1 MDIIKGRSLLTV
13 PDPILEKKTRL
24 ILEELKMNNLMKII
38 KFKANTN
45 NISVEEQLKIDLYL
59 EKTLTQI
66 NIDDMRIKLKALSV
80 ENEYLL
86 SELSKYIEQYGQL
99 NKAN

>member
-59 EKTLTQI
+59 EKTVTKI
-66 NIDDMRIKLKALSV
+66 NMDDIKIQLKTLSV

-86 SELSKYIEQYGQL
+86 SELSKYIEQYGPL
-99 NKAN
+99 NNSN

>member
-1 MDIIKGRSLLTV
+1 MDIIEGRSLLTV

>member
-1 MDIIKGRSLLTV
+1 MDIIEGRSLLTV

-99 NKAN
+99 DKAN

>member
-1 MDIIKGRSLLTV
+1 MDIIEGRSLLTV
-13 PDPILEKKTRL
+13 PDPILEKKTHL

-99 NKAN
+99 DKAN

>member
-1 MDIIKGRSLLTV
+1 MDIIKGRSLLMV
-13 PDPILEKKTRL
+13 PDPILEKKTHL

-99 NKAN
+99 DKAN

>member
-1 MDIIKGRSLLTV
+1 MDIIEGRSLLTV
-13 PDPILEKKTRL
+13 PDPILEKKTQL

-38 KFKANTN
+38 KFKANIN
-45 NISVEEQLKIDLYL
+45 NISVEEQLKTDLYL

-99 NKAN
+99 DKAN

>member
-13 PDPILEKKTRL
+13 PDPILKNKTHL

-45 NISVEEQLKIDLYL
+45 NISVEEQLIKELYL
-59 EKTLTQI
+59 EKTVTKI
-66 NIDDMRIKLKALSV
+66 NMDDIKIQLKTLSDA
-80 ENEYLL
+80 NEYLL
-86 SELSKYIEQYGQL
+86 RELVKYREQYGPLDQG
-99 NKAN
+99 N